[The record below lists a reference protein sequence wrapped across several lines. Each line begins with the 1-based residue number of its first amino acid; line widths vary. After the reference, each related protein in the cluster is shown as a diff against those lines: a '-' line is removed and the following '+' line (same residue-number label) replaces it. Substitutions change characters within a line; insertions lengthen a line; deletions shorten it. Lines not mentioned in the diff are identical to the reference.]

1 MKFLVLLL
9 ATVALCQ
16 SAPVEDAKSKRGLHL
31 GLGYHH
37 SPFVSHSYIAPAAV
51 VHHAPVIAHA
61 PIISHA
67 PLIAHAAPVYTS
79 HHILPAYHSYHHF
92 K

>member
-1 MKFLVLLL
+1 MKFIILLL
-9 ATVALCQ
+9 VVAVAVCQ
-16 SAPVEDAKSKRGLHL
+16 AAPVDDESAAKSKRGLHL

-37 SPFVSHSYIAPAAV
+37 APFVSHSYVAPAV

-61 PIISHA
+61 P
-67 PLIAHAAPVYTS
+67 LIAHAPIYTS
-79 HHILPAYHSYHHF
+79 HHIVPAYHSYHHF